1 MLHDFCCSNDR
12 ITVNEKKKYYQTK
25 KWMDA
30 FNDHHIGHE
39 SNSHRNKNSELSKY
53 SGEISHLLN
62 ILLNILNF

>member
-25 KWMDA
+25 K